1 MAPSAVD
8 YRGIMTN
15 GVNGHDAGKIDT
27 MNPHELVNFDPSLK
41 PKDYQIKGTDP
52 SSKVL
57 FLDVN
62 IIDSTGADPFNGD
75 VYIEGMLADAANWRL
90 YGAEHIQ
97 ASASSTLAR
106 CRIETS
112 FPKIRKYARYKAK
125 AGLS

>member
-15 GVNGHDAGKIDT
+15 GVNGNDAGKIDT

-62 IIDSTGADPFNGD
+62 IIDSTGADAFKGD
-75 VYIEGMLADAANWRL
+75 VYIEGVW
-90 YGAEHIQ
+90 HWC
-97 ASASSTLAR
+97 SA
-106 CRIETS
+106 C
-112 FPKIRKYARYKAK
+112 PRY
-125 AGLS
+125 